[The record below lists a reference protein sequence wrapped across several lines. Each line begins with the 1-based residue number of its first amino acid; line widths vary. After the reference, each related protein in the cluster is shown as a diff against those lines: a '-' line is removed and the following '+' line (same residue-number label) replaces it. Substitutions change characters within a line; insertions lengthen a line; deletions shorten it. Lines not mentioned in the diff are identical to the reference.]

1 MKNISEYLNLAIVI
15 IMCIISGLLIG
26 YWLDKVF
33 NFVAIFKILGIFI
46 GVILAFM
53 YLFHVSKDAK

>member
-15 IMCIISGLLIG
+15 VMCIISGLLGG
-26 YWLDKVF
+26 YWLDRTF
-33 NFVAIFKILGIFI
+33 SFVAIFKILGIFT

-53 YLFHVSKDAK
+53 YLFHVSKNAK

>member
-26 YWLDKVF
+26 YGLDKVF
-33 NFVAIFKILGIFI
+33 NLVALFKILGIFI

-53 YLFHVSKDAK
+53 YLFHVSKNAK